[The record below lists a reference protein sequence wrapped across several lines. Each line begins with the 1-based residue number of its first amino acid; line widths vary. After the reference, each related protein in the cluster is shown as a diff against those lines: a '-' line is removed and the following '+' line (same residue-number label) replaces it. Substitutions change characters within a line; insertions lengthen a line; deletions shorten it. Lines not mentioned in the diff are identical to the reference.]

1 MLYTDIAKIPLSRF
15 IDIYC
20 GDRDALIINGKHS
33 EKELSETANSLI
45 QKYIEIAGG
54 KSINTELRAKDER
67 LILESKVSCMEA
79 CLNIIKLG
87 DYDSVANILNNFGYK
102 LACNTDS
109 DKMRIH
115 SRVQSILQ
123 QGKMRIAQLD
133 SKKKDVK
140 PIDKPTREQFAS
152 EMAIVMSRFKPFNEN
167 EISAAVY
174 ANWVKIMCDEIR
186 NKPI

>member
-1 MLYTDIAKIPLSRF
+1 MLYTDITKIPLSRF
-15 IDIYC
+15 IDVYC
-20 GDRDALIINGKHS
+20 GDRNALIINDKHS
-33 EKELSETANSLI
+33 EKELSETANNLI

-54 KSINTELRAKDER
+54 KSITVELRAKDER
-67 LILESKVSCMEA
+67 LTLESKISCMEA

-87 DYDSVANILNNFGYK
+87 DYKSVVDILNNFGYR
-102 LACNTDS
+102 LPFNTDS

-115 SRVQSILQ
+115 SRVESILQ
-123 QGKMRIAQLD
+123 QSKMRVAQLEA
-133 SKKKDVK
+133 KRKDIQPVK
-140 PIDKPTREQFAS
+140 QPTREQFAS

-186 NKPI
+186 NKPV